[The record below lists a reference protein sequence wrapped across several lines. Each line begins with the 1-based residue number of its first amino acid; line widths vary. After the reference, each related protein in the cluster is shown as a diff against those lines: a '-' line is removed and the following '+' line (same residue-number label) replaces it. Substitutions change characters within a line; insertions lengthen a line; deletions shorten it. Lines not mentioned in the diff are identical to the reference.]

1 MPVIPAPPDRIR
13 PGQLGVLML
22 GRVIIGDIAAT
33 LVDLSVRG
41 LLDIEERAGSQG
53 GWLLRPQA
61 AGPKRD
67 SLLAYEKTLLE
78 AVPGGEPSTLQS
90 LAPGIPHVLSTAR
103 DAIVHDAIS
112 RGWLHRIHHGQ
123 RTDAGELMV
132 TRIRRFQRDL
142 RALVTEQ
149 GQNALAGELLP
160 YALHFGMADRD
171 QLPLVKFAHTW
182 VDAFAGLPGWHQPP
196 PSPPDFNEPDA
207 VSKPSIDEQ
216 MMDPTVG
223 MALWVTG
230 GTI

>member
-1 MPVIPAPPDRIR
+1 V
-13 PGQLGVLML
+13 L
-22 GRVIIGDIAAT
+22 GRVIIGDIAVT

-67 SLLAYEKTLLE
+67 SL
-78 AVPGGEPSTLQS
+78 
-90 LAPGIPHVLSTAR
+90 
-103 DAIVHDAIS
+103 
-112 RGWLHRIHHGQ
+112 HRIHHGQ
-123 RTDAGELMV
+123 RTDAGEQMV